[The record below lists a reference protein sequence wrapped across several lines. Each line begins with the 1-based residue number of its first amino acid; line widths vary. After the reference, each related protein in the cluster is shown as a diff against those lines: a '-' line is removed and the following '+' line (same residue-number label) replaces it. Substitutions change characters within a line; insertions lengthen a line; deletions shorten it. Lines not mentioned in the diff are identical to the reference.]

1 MRLRLRLASCAPVI
15 AIAFIAGD
23 TVVPAW
29 LLSGFVAERMLQQE
43 ARRTQEFVNSILVV
57 EQTGDLLRG
66 ERERAVKANETFAH
80 LVQMPSVLRANM
92 YSTDRKIVWSTE
104 PFLIGQHMLRNAELE
119 QALHGQLVAY
129 SGKRAKPE
137 HRYLGARH
145 YDFVEIYAP
154 IRNEATG
161 EVLGVVEL
169 YTMPAGLSDDIRAS
183 QQWLWAAALLS
194 ALALGAAALKLR
206 ARAAPRSP

>member
-15 AIAFIAGD
+15 AIAVIASV

-29 LLSGFVAERMLQQE
+29 LLSGFLAERMLQQE
-43 ARRTQEFVNSILVV
+43 ARRTQEFVNSILAV

-66 ERERAVKANETFAH
+66 EQPPAAEASETFAH
-80 LVQMPSVLRANM
+80 LVQLPSVLRANM
-92 YSTDRKIVWSTE
+92 YSREGKIVWSTQ
-104 PFLIGQHMLRNAELE
+104 PFLIGQHMRRNAELE
-119 QALHGQLVAY
+119 QALHGDLVAY

-194 ALALGAAALKLR
+194 ALALGAAALKLMASSR
-206 ARAAPRSP
+206 PPSP